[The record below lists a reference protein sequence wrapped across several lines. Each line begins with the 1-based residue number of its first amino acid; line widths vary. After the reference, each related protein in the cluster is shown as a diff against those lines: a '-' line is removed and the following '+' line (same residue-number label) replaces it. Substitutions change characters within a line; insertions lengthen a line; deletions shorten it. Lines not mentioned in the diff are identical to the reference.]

1 VGTLAEFRLS
11 ILLISSFN
19 YTGIQSPE
27 HGFEAMAAP
36 LAILISSSTLERSR
50 ISDAL
55 TAANWRQMCGPPG
68 DAEAVVARHPPD
80 VVIVSASATDSSS
93 AIDCLSR
100 LHAAFNAP
108 RYLFVA
114 AVSSEEL
121 AIAALHAG
129 ADQYLK
135 EPWTP
140 EKLLGSLAALMPRGD
155 ATSCCDSLSGGDR
168 LVGRSPA
175 MAHLRAQIKRVAP
188 ASSNV
193 LILGET
199 GTGKELVAELIH
211 QNGSRSGKPFI
222 CINTA
227 AIPDALLENEL
238 FGHERGAFTGA
249 TTTEQGKLAAA
260 HGGTMFLDEIGDVSL
275 AIQAKLLR
283 AIENKAIYRLGSTRS
298 VQLDVRV
305 VAATNGDLLNAI
317 ANGRFRRDLYY
328 RLNVVQL
335 DVPPLRERPDDIPP
349 LIAHYLVRF
358 NRELGRSV
366 RGLSARALDALCGY
380 PWPGNVRELRNV
392 VEALLVNLAPETTGV
407 VDVPP
412 EVMRRLA
419 LAVGAPLSERDRL
432 LGALAETNWNKT
444 RAASKLRM
452 SRMTLYRKMQRHAV
466 GTRH

>member
-1 VGTLAEFRLS
+1 MVV
-11 ILLISSFN
+11 
-19 YTGIQSPE
+19 
-27 HGFEAMAAP
+27 P
-36 LAILISSSTLERSR
+36 L
-50 ISDAL
+50 
-55 TAANWRQMCGPPG
+55 
-68 DAEAVVARHPPD
+68 
-80 VVIVSASATDSSS
+80 VVIVTDAPSGGAKIADALSATGWRHAVVRIPEAPEAVKRQQPDAVIVAGSAADSMQ
-93 AIDCLSR
+93 AVECLRR
-100 LHAAFNAP
+100 LPHASEHP

-114 AVSSEEL
+114 AVSSEDL
-121 AIAALHAG
+121 AIAAFHAG
-129 ADQYLK
+129 ARHYLK

-140 EKLLGSLAALMPRGD
+140 TMLCEALGTIRPTPADPPLDPLVGGELM
-155 ATSCCDSLSGGDR
+155 
-168 LVGRSPA
+168 VGRSAA
-175 MAHLRAQIKRVAP
+175 MRQLREQIWRAAAV
-188 ASSNV
+188 SSNV

-211 QNGSRSGKPFI
+211 RNGARAARPFV

-249 TTTEQGKLAAA
+249 MTAESGKLAAA
-260 HGGTMFLDEIGDVSL
+260 HRGTVFLDEIADVSL

-305 VAATNGDLLNAI
+305 VAATNGDLERAMTE
-317 ANGRFRRDLYY
+317 GRFRKDLYY
-328 RLNVVQL
+328 RLDVVRL
-335 DVPPLRERPDDIPP
+335 NLPPLRERVDDIP
-349 LIAHYLVRF
+349 LLVAHYLARF

-366 RGLSARALDALCGY
+366 RAVSARALDALCAY
-380 PWPGNVRELRNV
+380 RWPGNVREFRNV
-392 VEALLVNLAPETTGV
+392 IEALLVNLAPETTGV

-419 LAVGAPLSERDRL
+419 VAVSAPVSERDRL
-432 LGALAETNWNKT
+432 LGALTETNWNKT

-466 GTRH
+466 NSRG